1 MTTNTPSSPENIPNE
16 PSISTPKENVAVA
29 SPVVFVEPTPTMR
42 GRIENAWDNSIQW
55 LHKWTTTLRQPI
67 SIQIQ
72 YSPVRFTRGLT
83 SVRLNFTGWGFCI
96 YNGKGKHFHNSDLL
110 LQIPINHQT
119 PILIVG
125 WGQFFKYSLFIDSSL
140 KEVPKFEVS
149 SDVTYASA
157 TLPDIQLNS
166 PNMTIEVAS
175 PSIQI
180 PPTPIF
186 RVDMQRMD
194 QLRIELSNPEDI

>member
-1 MTTNTPSSPENIPNE
+1 
-16 PSISTPKENVAVA
+16 
-29 SPVVFVEPTPTMR
+29 
-42 GRIENAWDNSIQW
+42 
-55 LHKWTTTLRQPI
+55 
-67 SIQIQ
+67 
-72 YSPVRFTRGLT
+72 
-83 SVRLNFTGWGFCI
+83 
-96 YNGKGKHFHNSDLL
+96 
-110 LQIPINHQT
+110 
-119 PILIVG
+119 
-125 WGQFFKYSLFIDSSL
+125 LFIDSSL